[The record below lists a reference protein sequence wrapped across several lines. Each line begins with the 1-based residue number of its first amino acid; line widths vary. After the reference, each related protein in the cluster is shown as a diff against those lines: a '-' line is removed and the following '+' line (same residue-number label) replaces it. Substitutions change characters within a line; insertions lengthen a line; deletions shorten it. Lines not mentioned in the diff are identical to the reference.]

1 MSVPIRYHLL
11 IFFLISSICV
21 NAQHKKIKTY
31 YKDGRIE
38 SKGSIYTYP
47 IYLDSKT
54 IPKKWRILDE
64 IHKKEKQWKYWN
76 RNGQLNRIENYK
88 LIIDKNYND
97 LPDGE
102 WIYFNDV
109 GNKYRVDLYDNGI
122 LINSIKE
129 IYQDTR
135 LAGKVS
141 LSYGISDTSLYL
153 PLTKENN
160 LIINS
165 DFDFFYYKPMLITYN
180 GKNKIEDW
188 IPFWITPG
196 EYTPDYI
203 SNLRYIDALSY
214 FYLFDMPLPENFQ
227 YVGIALYKESEDYS
241 EYIQGKLITP
251 LIKGERYCLRTSL
264 NLCSYS
270 RYSSNRIAFYLS
282 PSAVSVDSKNE
293 STFLPQVVF
302 SYLPVE
308 NKQFT
313 TLCDHFIAD
322 GGEQIIT
329 VGRFSKPE
337 NLFLIKRDSIPQSV
351 FGLEKASYYLIDK
364 IELFEIQ
371 DTSECY
377 CKTNIN
383 LYNLHM
389 DQPNEI
395 YETDL
400 NKLRQGV
407 PVVLENVNFEFDSFV
422 LIKSSETILNTLL
435 NYLNNNPDIR
445 IIIEGHTDDIG
456 TEDYNLELSIN
467 RAKSVYNWLIT
478 KGIDSTRLSFTGFG
492 KSRPLYNDT
501 EEKHRALNRR
511 VEVRI
516 IKDGFD
522 NRPRT

>member
-1 MSVPIRYHLL
+1 MRGINRYLFF
-11 IFFLISSICV
+11 IFFLLSSICV

-31 YKDGRIE
+31 YKDGKIE

-47 IYLDSKT
+47 IYFDSKT

-64 IHKKEKQWKYWN
+64 IQKKEKQWKYWF
-76 RNGQLNRIENYK
+76 RNGQISRIENYK
-88 LIIDKNYND
+88 LIIDKNYYD
-97 LPDGE
+97 LPDGK
-102 WIYFNDV
+102 WTYFNDV
-109 GNKYRVDLYDNGI
+109 GIKYREDIFNNGI
-122 LINSIKE
+122 LVNSTRE
-129 IYQDTR
+129 IYQDDQ
-135 LAGKVS
+135 LAGKIS
-141 LSYGISDTSLYL
+141 LNYGIADTTLYL
-153 PLTKENN
+153 SFTKGKN
-160 LIINS
+160 LIMNP

-188 IPFWITPG
+188 IPFWNTPG

-214 FYLFDMPLPENFQ
+214 FYLFDMPLPKKFQ
-227 YVGIALYKESEDYS
+227 YVGIALYKESENYS

-251 LIKGERYCLRTSL
+251 LITGKRYCLRTSV

-270 RYSSNRIAFYLS
+270 KYSTNRIAFYLS
-282 PSAVSVDSKNE
+282 PSPISVDSKNE

-302 SYLPVE
+302 LDLPVE

-313 TLCDHFIAD
+313 TLCDYFIAD

-329 VGRFSKPE
+329 IGRFSMPQD
-337 NLFLIKRDSIPQSV
+337 LILYKRDSIPQSA
-351 FGLEKASYYLIDK
+351 FGLEKAAYYLIDN

-371 DTSECY
+371 DTIECY
-377 CKTNIN
+377 CKTNTISTDSLKN
-383 LYNLHM
+383 K
-389 DQPNEI
+389 PKEV

-400 NKLRQGV
+400 NKLKQGI
-407 PVVLENVNFEFDSFV
+407 PVVLENVNFEFDSFI
-422 LIKSSETILNTLL
+422 LLKGSEVIVNILL
-435 NYLNNNPDIR
+435 NFLNANPDTR

-456 TEDYNLELSIN
+456 TEEYNLELSIN
-467 RAKSVYNWLIT
+467 RAKSVYNWLID
-478 KGIDSTRLSFTGFG
+478 KGIDSGRLSFTGFG

-516 IKDGFD
+516 IKD
-522 NRPRT
+522 